1 MIAGPSGDP
10 PPVAHAYH
18 LYDGSGSDLGRIE
31 HPATVHTGDTIA
43 LADGR
48 AAIVVAR
55 IEACSSSAV
64 AALLEVMVFPAA
76 REGHPRRAG
85 APGPT
90 EGEADESPEPGERA
104 QESVA
109 PASA

>member
-1 MIAGPSGDP
+1 MIAGPPGDP

-18 LYDGSGSDLGRIE
+18 LYDGHGTDLGRVE

-55 IEACSSSAV
+55 IEACSASAV
-64 AALLEVMVFPAA
+64 VALLEVMVFPAA
-76 REGHPRRAG
+76 RAG
-85 APGPT
+85 SASRP
-90 EGEADESPEPGERA
+90 GEAREPGDRA
-104 QESVA
+104 QASVA